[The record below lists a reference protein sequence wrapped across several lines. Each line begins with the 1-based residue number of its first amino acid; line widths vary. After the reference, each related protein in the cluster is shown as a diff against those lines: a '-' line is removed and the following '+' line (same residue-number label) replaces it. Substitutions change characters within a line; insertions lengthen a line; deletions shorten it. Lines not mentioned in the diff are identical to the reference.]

1 VAIID
6 DGIDSRLARFR
17 GQIAGG
23 RSFLK
28 RPDREDRTVDYW
40 VSPGGHGTEMAMQ
53 IPVHMIYESWSINTK
68 GFSIEYQE
76 IFRNKVQNAY
86 DNGITIFCAA
96 SDHSKTNEEGADEGM
111 QAAFGASIKIGAT
124 TADKNPYSQIVL
136 RITIV
141 HLSELFVLR

>member
-1 VAIID
+1 VVIIE

-17 GQIAGG
+17 GRIAGG

-53 IPVHMIYESWSINTK
+53 IPVHLISMCWSINTK

-76 IFRNKVQNAY
+76 KFRNKVQNAY

-96 SDHSKTNEEGADEGM
+96 SDHSKTNEEGADEDM
-111 QAAFGASIKIGAT
+111 PAAFGAPIKIGAT
-124 TADKNPYSQIVL
+124 TAYGNPYSQIVL
-136 RITIV
+136 RTTIV
-141 HLSELFVLR
+141 NLSELFVFQ